1 LSVTPDPDLSSA
13 VEVAVAATQAG
24 GAILRERFGSVLDIR
39 YKGEIDVVTEADIMA
54 EATIVG
60 AIREAFP
67 DHQILAEEG
76 STGGSNPDHRW
87 IIDPLDGTTN
97 YSHGLPPF
105 SVSVAY
111 ERAGA
116 VQVGVIYDPT
126 QTELFVASRGGGA
139 TLNGRPI
146 HVSRVSILRRAL
158 VATGFPYEKELL
170 PRALGQFAA
179 FAQRSQAVRRIGS
192 AALDL
197 AYVAAGRFDSY
208 WEASIRAWDIAAGIL
223 LVEEAGGT
231 VTDITGQPL
240 DLDAPHITVLTS
252 NGLLH
257 GAMLETLSESRPL
270 TVD

>member
-1 LSVTPDPDLSSA
+1 
-13 VEVAVAATQAG
+13 
-24 GAILRERFGSVLDIR
+24 
-39 YKGEIDVVTEADIMA
+39 M
-54 EATIVG
+54 
-60 AIREAFP
+60 
-67 DHQILAEEG
+67 
-76 STGGSNPDHRW
+76 
-87 IIDPLDGTTN
+87 
-97 YSHGLPPF
+97 
-105 SVSVAY
+105 
-111 ERAGA
+111 
-116 VQVGVIYDPT
+116 
-126 QTELFVASRGGGA
+126 
-139 TLNGRPI
+139 
-146 HVSRVSILRRAL
+146 RRAL

-208 WEASIRAWDIAAGIL
+208 WKASIRAWDIAAGIL

-231 VTDITGQPL
+231 VTDIVGQPL
-240 DLDAPHITVLTS
+240 TLMPRTSVLSS